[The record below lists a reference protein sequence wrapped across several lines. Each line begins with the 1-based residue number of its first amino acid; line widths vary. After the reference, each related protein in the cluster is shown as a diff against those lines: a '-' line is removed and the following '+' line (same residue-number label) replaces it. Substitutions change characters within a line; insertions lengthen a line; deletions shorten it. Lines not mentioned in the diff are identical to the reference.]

1 MPLLRTETLFGI
13 KCSIYDNGTVI
24 AGTSSDRIT
33 LRLKANEELVPN
45 EASSRADQ
53 AWLQDRG

>member
-33 LRLKANEELVPN
+33 LRLKANEELVPKL
-45 EASSRADQ
+45 RA
-53 AWLQDRG
+53 AHRAMPVHA